1 LPAKIAAS
9 DDLHLAP
16 LRDDGETY
24 GTSTWILSALV
35 DGALYVS
42 AYNGKASRWNQAAKL
57 RGTVQSCWA
66 RNRCERGAC
75 AAAGSAGNAR
85 IGPLASQTADYSIA
99 EVADVRVGSSSSI
112 MAPTRALL
120 VNPNEADMLGRD
132 LLLLQRANFRHG
144 HLSQSR
150 LRIVVLSATLARQ
163 LGKHDAG

>member
-120 VNPNEADMLGRD
+120 VNPNELTCSAEICCSCSGPISDMGICHS
-132 LLLLQRANFRHG
+132 RACG
-144 HLSQSR
+144 LWSLVQP
-150 LRIVVLSATLARQ
+150 
-163 LGKHDAG
+163 